1 MVLLKSS
8 VLKDCAFEGWRFP
21 SVTFFEYHSSNLPSP
36 SLNLASLLPIILFSL
51 TNCTW
56 HPIWIHY
63 FVFFQFSFYT
73 FLIYLLVFFFF
84 SFFNQYINNY
94 DRFYF
99 FAKFY
104 FSISLWCL
112 PNQCPSGDDFE
123 EKCSYIHADTIKPM
137 RIKDILIKK
146 NVFAVRQHFRIR
158 IRHIMEQIFY

>member
-104 FSISLWCL
+104 VSISLWCL
-112 PNQCPSGDDFE
+112 PNQCPKRVIMSFR
-123 EKCSYIHADTIKPM
+123 KN
-137 RIKDILIKK
+137 ILMFVWVHSISWLKTAL
-146 NVFAVRQHFRIR
+146 FCLTPGF
-158 IRHIMEQIFY
+158 